1 MAGERKCSACRR
13 YVCADGSD
21 LCAPCLATQITGRGT
36 APANCADCVREY
48 FAGMEQEPP
57 ARRYR
62 DPDCPRATPWC
73 ALYQGIVERIKW
85 AGETG
90 LARYL
95 NQMRRT
101 MQRRQK
107 EAGR

>member
-1 MAGERKCSACRR
+1 MTISGDKCSSCHKYLR
-13 YVCADGSD
+13 ADDST
-21 LCAPCLATQITGRGT
+21 LCAPCLATQIEQRHQP
-36 APANCADCVREY
+36 PASCATCVSEY

-73 ALYQGIVERIKW
+73 ALYEGIVERIKW

-101 MQRRQK
+101 MQRR
-107 EAGR
+107 ATRGG